1 MVNYSRAQYQAF
13 AQQLVDNRRRDE
25 PWFRAAYRF
34 GLSHPELAADPV
46 MIGQELYPRFG
57 EAVYDQVMDGLI
69 LADEENRN
77 PDTSN
82 HVAASAKRG
91 GRIHAFGNGGSQLMD
106 DEDYTEINRQRAI
119 NARVHERVQEIEERV
134 KAREKEIEELVL
146 AKTMHLLKRRE
157 AWQKKISETEGKHH
171 HLREAYMKS
180 QRDNERLAGMKD
192 RSRRELKM
200 QVEDLEHGLPGQ
212 PIKVEMDRKG
222 MFVDDDKTR
231 LHKKQGGR
239 IRHKR
244 FI

>member
-1 MVNYSRAQYQAF
+1 MSHVALLERHHAINDLIHEAWERRLITEEDHNHAQMENALLEGLEDAITGHPTNFHEGYMRT
-13 AQQLVDNRRRDE
+13 LYRYG
-25 PWFRAAYRF
+25 YRF
-34 GLSHPELAADPV
+34 GIHRFAHPA
-46 MIGQELYPRFG
+46 
-57 EAVYDQVMDGLI
+57 
-69 LADEENRN
+69 
-77 PDTSN
+77 
-82 HVAASAKRG
+82 AKRG
-91 GRIHAFGNGGSQLMD
+91 GRIHAFGNGGSLIS

>member
-1 MVNYSRAQYQAF
+1 MSHVALLELHRALNDLIHEAWERRLITEEDHNH
-13 AQQLVDNRRRDE
+13 AQMEVALQEGLEDAIAGRPTNFHEGYMRTLYRYG
-25 PWFRAAYRF
+25 YRF
-34 GLSHPELAADPV
+34 GVQRFAHPA
-46 MIGQELYPRFG
+46 
-57 EAVYDQVMDGLI
+57 
-69 LADEENRN
+69 
-77 PDTSN
+77 
-82 HVAASAKRG
+82 AKRG

-106 DEDYTEINRQRAI
+106 DEDYTAMGREREI
-119 NARVHERVQEIEERV
+119 
-134 KAREKEIEELVL
+134 REQVL
-146 AKTMHLLKRRE
+146 AHTMHLLKRRE
-157 AWQKKISETEGKHH
+157 AWQKKISETEAKHN

-180 QRDNERLAGMKD
+180 QRDNERLAGQKD

-222 MFVDDDKTR
+222 KFVDDDKTR